1 MTVRDFIK
9 VYKNPNVILSITNE
23 DDEEIIKVYA
33 TGNID
38 ENLSS
43 ELLSKEVK
51 RVKQNDALHASIIL
65 KTADREVT
73 EAESGSGTDSG
84 D

>member
-9 VYKNPNVILSITNE
+9 VYKNPNVILSITDE

-43 ELLSKEVK
+43 ELLAKEIK
-51 RVKQNDALHASIIL
+51 RVKQNDALHASVVL
-65 KTADREVT
+65 KTADSETTEV
-73 EAESGSGTDSG
+73 ESGSGTDSG

>member
-33 TGNID
+33 TGNVD

-43 ELLSKEVK
+43 ELLAREIKK
-51 RVKQNDALHASIIL
+51 VKQDDALHATIIL
-65 KTADREVT
+65 KTADGDAT
-73 EAESGSGTDSG
+73 NAETGGDTDSG

>member
-1 MTVRDFIK
+1 MTVREFIK

-38 ENLSS
+38 ENLSA
-43 ELLSKEVK
+43 ELLEKEIK
-51 RVKQNDALHASIIL
+51 KVKQDDALHATIIL
-65 KTADREVT
+65 KTVDSEADT
-73 EAESGSGTDSG
+73 TG

>member
-1 MTVRDFIK
+1 MTVREFIK

-43 ELLSKEVK
+43 ELLAKEIK
-51 RVKQNDALHASIIL
+51 RVKQDDALHASVVL
-65 KTADREVT
+65 KTADSET
-73 EAESGSGTDSG
+73 TNADTGDDTDIG
-84 D
+84 G